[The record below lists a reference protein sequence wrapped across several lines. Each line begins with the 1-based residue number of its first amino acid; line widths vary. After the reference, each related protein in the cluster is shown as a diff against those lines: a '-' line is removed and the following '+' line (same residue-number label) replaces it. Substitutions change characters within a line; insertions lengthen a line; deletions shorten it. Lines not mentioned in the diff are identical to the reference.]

1 MDIIKEAVSAL
12 KNGELIVYPT
22 DTLYGI
28 GADIFNEDAVK
39 KVFEIKKRPFSEPLS
54 VAVSSHR
61 DIEKIAYVDDRIMK
75 IAKEFLP
82 GPLTLVLKKKETV
95 PDVVTSGKDSVAIRI
110 PDNEIALKIISRF
123 GFITATSANIHSK
136 PVPSTIDEIKK
147 MFGDKIKLYIDYGKL
162 CNRPS
167 TIIELR
173 DKKIKILR
181 EGSISLQKIKK
192 VLGCL

>member
-1 MDIIKEAVSAL
+1 MDIVKEAVSAL

-39 KVFEIKKRPFSEPLS
+39 KVFEVKKRPFSEPLS
-54 VAVSSHR
+54 VAVSSHG
-61 DIEKIAYVDDRIMK
+61 DIEKLAHVDDRIMK

-82 GPLTLVLKKKETV
+82 GPLTLVLRKKGIV
-95 PDVVTSGKDSVAIRI
+95 PDVVTAGKDSVAIRI
-110 PDNEIALKIISRF
+110 PDNEIALKIISEF
-123 GFITATSANIHSK
+123 GFITATSANIHNK
-136 PVPSTIDEIKK
+136 PVPSTIDKIKRI
-147 MFGDKIKLYIDYGKL
+147 FGDKIKLYIDYGKL
-162 CNRPS
+162 YGRPS

-181 EGSISLQKIKK
+181 EGSISLQKLKK
-192 VLGCL
+192 VLECL